1 MTKQNALQARIAQME
16 TAEIKRTLQT
26 MNLKPSA
33 KWTQDELMVETALIF
48 ALYNR
53 DEDQWV
59 EEYENQMN

>member
-1 MTKQNALQARIAQME
+1 ME
-16 TAEIKRTLQT
+16 TEQIKRTLQT